1 MNEDLLYLIGLVL
14 GDESGDGHDKFYQYS
29 IYSNLDDEQLREAF
43 KSGCNKVDVEF
54 SDIVAE
60 EYEECMLKSDI
71 LEKLQK
77 AGLNIS
83 SIFEQYHY
91 AKDTGE
97 YRLNTKS
104 FTLIWLWIAQ
114 QGNPNFKYEF
124 VKNKEIYLGGYGLFT

>member
-14 GDESGDGHDKFYQYS
+14 GDESGDGHDKTYQYS

-83 SIFEQYHY
+83 SIFEHYHY

-124 VKNKEIYLGGYGLFT
+124 IKNKQIYLGGYGLFT

>member
-14 GDESGDGHDKFYQYS
+14 GDESGDGHDKTYQYS

-71 LEKLQK
+71 LEKLQ
-77 AGLNIS
+77 
-83 SIFEQYHY
+83 IFQSL
-91 AKDTGE
+91 KWLGV
-97 YRLNTKS
+97 LLS
-104 FTLIWLWIAQ
+104 FQLPENLH
-114 QGNPNFKYEF
+114 FS
-124 VKNKEIYLGGYGLFT
+124 